1 MKKLVVGILALTI
14 FALVSRAG
22 PTDESGQ
29 NTRPS
34 ASSQAAEPWYR
45 DHEWSFDLFG
55 TYAFPF
61 QSYRSDQYLGVDHAW
76 GGGFGANYMFNRY
89 LGAGVEGYGLAA
101 ADAIG
106 QASAN
111 LIFRYP
117 VPGTRF
123 APYAYAGGGVIFN
136 GSPTADLVDRAGGV
150 RRGGETEGKGQ
161 FGAGVELRLTPNI
174 GIINDFSWNVVGG
187 DHSGFGI
194 VRSGLRFAF

>member
-1 MKKLVVGILALTI
+1 MKKLVVGTLALTI
-14 FALVSRAG
+14 FAIVGRAG
-22 PTDESGQ
+22 PMDETGQ

-34 ASSQAAEPWYR
+34 ANSQAAEPWYR

-61 QSYRSDQYLGVDHAW
+61 QSYRGDQYLGVDRAW
-76 GGGFGANYMFNRY
+76 GGGLGANYMFNRY

-117 VPGTRF
+117 VPGSRF

-136 GSPTADLVDRAGGV
+136 GSPTEDLVDRPGGV
-150 RRGGETEGKGQ
+150 RHGGETEGMGQ
-161 FGAGVELRLTPNI
+161 FGAGIELRSRQTS
-174 GIINDFSWNVVGG
+174 GSSTTSVGTW
-187 DHSGFGI
+187 
-194 VRSGLRFAF
+194 